1 MDRSGKPGSSVG
13 LTSERFGDLLD
24 RCGASVT
31 FASSGT
37 ELRCGVSGGADSLAL
52 MALAVASGCKVTAV
66 HVDHGQRSGSKNEA
80 DRVARYAEELG
91 ANFERATVEVH
102 GKANLE
108 ARMRAA
114 RYEVLGPDA
123 ATGHTMDD
131 QAETVLI
138 NLMRGAGLRGLGAM
152 QPGPRRP
159 ILALRRSDTEAVCE
173 AMGWAPFFDPSNAD
187 PAFVRNRV
195 RSELIPLL
203 SDIAG
208 RDVVPLL
215 ARTADHAR
223 SAVEV
228 VELAAGD
235 LDPEDAL
242 AVAEAPRAI
251 AASALQRWVQA
262 QTGDDYPIDAGSVER
277 VLAVARGD
285 ALAAEVTGGHRVSR
299 SAQRLG
305 VDPSPKLGA
314 P

>member
-1 MDRSGKPGSSVG
+1 M
-13 LTSERFGDLLD
+13 
-24 RCGASVT
+24 
-31 FASSGT
+31 
-37 ELRCGVSGGADSLAL
+37 
-52 MALAVASGCKVTAV
+52 
-66 HVDHGQRSGSKNEA
+66 
-80 DRVARYAEELG
+80 
-91 ANFERATVEVH
+91 
-102 GKANLE
+102 
-108 ARMRAA
+108 
-114 RYEVLGPDA
+114 
-123 ATGHTMDD
+123 
-131 QAETVLI
+131 
-138 NLMRGAGLRGLGAM
+138 
-152 QPGPRRP
+152 
-159 ILALRRSDTEAVCE
+159 
-173 AMGWAPFFDPSNAD
+173 
-187 PAFVRNRV
+187 
-195 RSELIPLL
+195 
-203 SDIAG
+203 
-208 RDVVPLL
+208 PLL